1 MKPPTELETL
11 YQQAQSALR
20 AREYNRASKLL
31 KQILIVNE
39 NYKDASR
46 MLARIVKIGRRRW
59 YNDLRIWGPAIGF
72 IVIGLLIWLVPK
84 ISLPARL
91 APTPTST
98 ITASPTVTVTP
109 ANTAIPTITPS
120 PAPTPIPLAWKRISM
135 GQDFSRDQVTAIIFN
150 PKDPDVIYIGL
161 QSAGMYKSIDGGSSW
176 QPAHNGLASTLVSSL
191 VISPDNPDT
200 LYAGT
205 EAGVFVTHDGGEQ
218 WSFSLKNFSSE
229 QTLLL
234 MDPEDNKHIYFASLG
249 DGRIFETRD
258 GGLFWRQKQSES
270 RFASIAIDPRD
281 AQTLWAVDESGMAL
295 YRSTDS
301 GTTWSLILSNEPSEP
316 WQTYD
321 EVVASD
327 RNGGTIWLFGG
338 GFVLASSDNGATWEY
353 HNLLQTVRCQ
363 TILPDPVDLDTI
375 YCGVPGNFANSTRLL
390 RTEDGGQTWGNV
402 TFLSLEG
409 VSAMAISPAD
419 NQVIL
424 VGGDGLLYSTD
435 GGKMLEERNNGL
447 GGRQIEL
454 AINPVDPAILY
465 ASEGPCYWGE
475 SQHYPLYRSEDRS
488 TTWSVLQY
496 ASEYQACGLTID
508 ANGNDL
514 YRYASSGGNG
524 NRLMVSRTRGETW
537 LSLFPSYS
545 HVWGGIAAH
554 PYQTGRIFA
563 GGMDS
568 DSGSP
573 ALFHS
578 SDGGIF
584 WTSDPLQT
592 EGRWW
597 RIHFAADQGQTIYLV
612 QDGMPAYRSVD
623 GGNSFTPCQNY
634 YDFSISRPGEYL
646 AIDPR
651 DGNHLVMGTRGRGIY
666 ISNSGCELLKRIYQ
680 AGLNINALKFDPVLP
695 DTVYAGTDSGAYV
708 SFDGGETWGQV
719 NDGLL
724 GATVVYSIVVDQDSN
739 VYAATPYGI
748 FKLENR

>member
-524 NRLMVSRTRGETW
+524 NRLMVSRTRGKPGYPCFLPTVMFGEGLPPIHTRQEG
-537 LSLFPSYS
+537 SSQ
-545 HVWGGIAAH
+545 AAWI
-554 PYQTGRIFA
+554 PIRAALRCSIPA
-563 GGMDS
+563 MA
-568 DSGSP
+568 GSP
-573 ALFHS
+573 GPLTPYRQRE
-578 SDGGIF
+578 GG
-584 WTSDPLQT
+584 
-592 EGRWW
+592 G
-597 RIHFAADQGQTIYLV
+597 V
-612 QDGMPAYRSVD
+612 
-623 GGNSFTPCQNY
+623 
-634 YDFSISRPGEYL
+634 SILP
-646 AIDPR
+646 P
-651 DGNHLVMGTRGRGIY
+651 TRGRRSIWFRMACPPIVRWMEATALPPVRIIM
-666 ISNSGCELLKRIYQ
+666 ISLFRVRASIWQSIRATAIIWLWE
-680 AGLNINALKFDPVLP
+680 PV
-695 DTVYAGTDSGAYV
+695 VEAYTSAIV
-708 SFDGGETWGQV
+708 AV
-719 NDGLL
+719 N
-724 GATVVYSIVVDQDSN
+724 Y
-739 VYAATPYGI
+739 
-748 FKLENR
+748 